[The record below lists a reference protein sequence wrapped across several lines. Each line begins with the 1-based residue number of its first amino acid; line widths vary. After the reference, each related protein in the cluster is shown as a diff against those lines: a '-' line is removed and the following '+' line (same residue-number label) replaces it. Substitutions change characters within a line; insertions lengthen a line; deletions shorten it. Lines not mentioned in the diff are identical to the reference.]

1 LKNDKK
7 QSKTNSI
14 EQQNNWADAAI
25 PATPRTGPETVAAVL
40 KEKQA
45 VLSMVK
51 EADVVIPEEDV
62 EECAEH
68 LLLFVPLRPQQVCL
82 YRTWNRTFIKQLIN

>member
-1 LKNDKK
+1 
-7 QSKTNSI
+7 
-14 EQQNNWADAAI
+14 
-25 PATPRTGPETVAAVL
+25 
-40 KEKQA
+40 
-45 VLSMVK
+45 MVK

-82 YRTWNRTFIKQLIN
+82 